1 MTAPL
6 LPSAEVRARILEATR
21 RSPALPRPAGMR
33 RRAWAVALGFAVS
46 LALGVRLGVNPGH
59 RPVAYIT
66 GLEIAWLTVAV
77 VVTWAGV
84 SRGRSMLGRPEGWK
98 AAVVVLTPL
107 ALLALWWPFAAAW
120 PQTLERESGW
130 FEVAQCLVGTAL
142 LALGPLLAFAYVRR
156 GTEPVNPWLGGAAL
170 GAAAAAWGAAALVI
184 ICRHA
189 SASHM
194 LLGHVAPVVLLT
206 ALGAVIAGPALAVRT
221 RSG

>member
-1 MTAPL
+1 
-6 LPSAEVRARILEATR
+6 
-21 RSPALPRPAGMR
+21 MR
-33 RRAWAVALGFAVS
+33 RRAWAIALGFAVS
-46 LALGVRLGVNPGH
+46 VAIGVRLGVNAGH
-59 RPVAYIT
+59 RPVGYIA
-66 GLEIAWLTVAV
+66 GLEIAWLAVAV

-120 PQTLERESGW
+120 PETLDRESGW
-130 FEVAQCLVGTAL
+130 FEVAQCLVGTGL
-142 LALGPLLAFAYVRR
+142 LAIGPLLAFAYVRR
-156 GTEPVNPWLGGAAL
+156 GSEPLNPWLGGASL
-170 GAAAAAWGAAALVI
+170 GAAAAAWGAAALVV

-194 LLGHVAPVVLLT
+194 LLGHVAPVVLFT
-206 ALGAVIAGPALAVRT
+206 AIGAAVAGPALAVRT